1 MGREHKSRNGKTDVT
16 KLLKSDHEEVEAL
29 FHEFEDLDEP
39 GERQQLASRI
49 CDMLEIHAQLEEE
62 LVYPVAREM
71 LDDEDLVLE
80 AEVEHL
86 VAKDLI
92 ARIRSMS
99 ADDPT
104 YGAYVKVLGE
114 YVTHHVDEEER
125 ELLPR
130 LKSSDADTSALGQEL
145 LRRKSELQQQR
156 GIESAEDED
165 LLEQAHEAA
174 TASDAGEAQRSGKAA
189 AGNHR

>member
-1 MGREHKSRNGKTDVT
+1 MARDSKSRNGKTDVT
-16 KLLKSDHEEVEAL
+16 RLLKSDHEKVEAL

-39 GERQQLASRI
+39 GERQQLATRI
-49 CDMLEIHAQLEEE
+49 CEMLEIHAQLEEE

-71 LDDEDLVLE
+71 LDDDDLVLE

-86 VAKDLI
+86 VAKDLM

-99 ADDPT
+99 PDDPT

-130 LKSSDADTSALGQEL
+130 LQSSDADTSALGQEL
-145 LRRKSELQQQR
+145 LKRKTELQQQR
-156 GIESAEDED
+156 GIESVEDED
-165 LLEQAHEAA
+165 LVEQAH
-174 TASDAGEAQRSGKAA
+174 DAA
-189 AGNHR
+189 ASADKAEAHRRGAPGQR

>member
-1 MGREHKSRNGKTDVT
+1 MARDHKSRNGKTDVT
-16 KLLKSDHEEVEAL
+16 QLLKLEHEAVEAL

-39 GERQQLASRI
+39 GERQQLATRI

-62 LVYPVAREM
+62 LVYPVAREL
-71 LDDEDLVLE
+71 LDDDDLVLE

-104 YGAYVKVLGE
+104 YGAFVKVLGE

-145 LRRKSELQQQR
+145 LKRKGELQQQR
-156 GIESAEDED
+156 GIESVEDED
-165 LLEQAHEAA
+165 LVEQAHEAA
-174 TASDAGEAQRSGKAA
+174 AAVDRVDTGRGSASSR
-189 AGNHR
+189 R

>member
-1 MGREHKSRNGKTDVT
+1 MARDQKSRNGKTDVT
-16 KLLKSDHEEVEAL
+16 QLLKFEHEEVEAL

-39 GERQQLASRI
+39 GERQQLASHI

-80 AEVEHL
+80 AEVEHR
-86 VAKDLI
+86 VAKDLVT
-92 ARIRSMS
+92 RIRSMA

-130 LKSSDADTSALGQEL
+130 LKSSDADTAALGQEL
-145 LRRKSELQQQR
+145 LQRKRELQRQR
-156 GIESAEDED
+156 GIESVADED
-165 LLEQAHEAA
+165 LVEQARGAAAA
-174 TASDAGEAQRSGKAA
+174 TDVTEAQRRGPSS
-189 AGNHR
+189 HR